1 MLKKLILAFAFL
13 LFTTSSYAI
22 TQSEIKTAMSNKI
35 DKVLLVLKDS
45 KLPTDQKG
53 KEIFSIMGEVFDYK
67 LMSRLALG
75 KKWKQITKYQKD
87 KFTKL
92 FTEKLKKSYID
103 KLDLYTDEL
112 VKILGTKKLK
122 KNRILLNTQLVG
134 KNNKYDINYKFYKVK
149 NKDEWLI
156 YDIEV
161 IGASIIQTY
170 RKQFSGFLKNKPFD
184 ELLTHLKTNQK

>member
-1 MLKKLILAFAFL
+1 MLKKLLLAFTFL

-53 KEIFSIMGEVFDYK
+53 TEIFSIMGEVFDYN
-67 LMSRLALG
+67 LMSRLSLG

-87 KFTKL
+87 EFTKL
-92 FTEKLKKSYID
+92 FTEKLKKSYIE

-112 VKILGTKKLK
+112 VKILGTKELK

-149 NKDEWLI
+149 NEDKWLI

-170 RKQFSGFLKNKPFD
+170 RKQFSGYLQNKPFD
-184 ELLTHLKTNQK
+184 ELLTHLKTNKK

>member
-1 MLKKLILAFAFL
+1 MLKKLLLAFTFL

-22 TQSEIKTAMSNKI
+22 TKSEIKTVMSNKI

-53 KEIFSIMGEVFDYK
+53 TEIFSIMGEVFDYN
-67 LMSRLALG
+67 LMSRLSLG

-87 KFTKL
+87 EFTKL
-92 FTEKLKKSYID
+92 FTEKLKKSYIE

-112 VKILGTKKLK
+112 VKILGTKELK

-149 NKDEWLI
+149 NEDKWLI

-184 ELLTHLKTNQK
+184 ELLTHLTNNKK